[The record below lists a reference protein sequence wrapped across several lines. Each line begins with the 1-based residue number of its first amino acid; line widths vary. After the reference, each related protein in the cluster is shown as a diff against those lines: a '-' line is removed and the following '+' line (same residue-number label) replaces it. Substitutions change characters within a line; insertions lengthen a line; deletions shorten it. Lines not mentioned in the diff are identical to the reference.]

1 MSAGTARAVSTGL
14 LGGIMAVVLF
24 SQGLVVWAAFVAWAM
39 FLAAGGGGGG
49 LKSTI
54 TNTLVGAVIAWAALV
69 LMTVVFRVSTNTWFW
84 MPRTGLIIGL
94 AVALISLSAK
104 DGVERS
110 VIPRLCGFAALLGA
124 MAGAVPA
131 WATERPLTAL
141 RLYNPG
147 IATVISLVGGAVCAF
162 LAEQLALRFAKS

>member
-1 MSAGTARAVSTGL
+1 MSAGTARAVSMGL
-14 LGGIMAVVLF
+14 LGGSMAVLLF

-49 LKSTI
+49 LKSSI
-54 TNTLVGAVIAWAALV
+54 TNTLIGAVIGWAALV
-69 LMTVVFRVSTNTWFW
+69 LMTVVFRVTSDTWLW
-84 MPRTGLIIGL
+84 MPRTGLIIAL
-94 AVALISLSAK
+94 AVALISLGAK
-104 DGVERS
+104 DGAERS
-110 VIPRLCGFAALLGA
+110 LIPRLCGFAALLGV

-147 IATVISLVGGAVCAF
+147 IATVISLVAGSVCAY
-162 LAEQLALRFAKS
+162 LAEQLARRIAKS